1 VVLVVKI
8 KDLIES
14 GLLTPGEDIVSVIY
28 KGTTYFASLDS
39 SGTILFQGIYSTVI
53 WIDEFDVLGSSF
65 NSPTAFSIH
74 VKRILSP
81 EKRGDDGWN
90 SVMISGQ
97 SLSTWR
103 SQYLNTLTQSLS

>member
-1 VVLVVKI
+1 MKI
-8 KDLIES
+8 KDLIDS

-39 SGTILFQGIYSTVI
+39 SGTILFQGIYSI
-53 WIDEFDVLGSSF
+53 IILSIKFDISGSSF

-97 SLSTWR
+97 SLANWR
-103 SQYLNTLTQSLS
+103 SQYLNTLTQPLS